1 MTGARPGGGGC
12 DTVALQGR
20 GAGVMRWSR
29 AAAAVA
35 GEAGSVALWQG
46 RKEGIVLKPGQLNT

>member
-12 DTVALQGR
+12 D
-20 GAGVMRWSR
+20 MRWSR